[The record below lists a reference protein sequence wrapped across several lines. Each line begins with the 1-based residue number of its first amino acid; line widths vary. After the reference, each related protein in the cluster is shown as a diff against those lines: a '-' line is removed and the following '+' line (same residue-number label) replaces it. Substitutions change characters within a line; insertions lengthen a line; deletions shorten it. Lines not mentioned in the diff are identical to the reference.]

1 MSPHWRAHRTILAM
15 RIFLLALMLVLAGCG
30 RSGVE
35 GGGVSREPGSS
46 TAHPTGSTRTGEPA
60 SGRPADRGNAAPAT
74 AGGGGSRVEL
84 FDAHIHYSQD
94 AWVLYTP
101 EQAIEI
107 LRDAGIRRALVSST
121 PDAGTQRLY
130 ALAPDLVVPILRP
143 YRTRGD
149 IGPWTRDPT
158 VVAYVESTYRRGIH
172 RGIGEFHLVPGD
184 AATPV
189 VRAIVAMAIREDL
202 WLHAHADEHAI
213 AELARSDRR
222 AKVLWAH
229 AGLSSTVEAVRGVL
243 DAHPNVVAE
252 LALRSDVMWGQV
264 IDPAWR
270 EVLVRY
276 PDRFMVGTD
285 TWTPSRWEDVAAG
298 HERTRA
304 WLAQLPADVAA
315 RIARGNAERLFGEP
329 R

>member
-1 MSPHWRAHRTILAM
+1 MILAM
-15 RIFLLALMLVLAGCG
+15 RALLFVPLLAVCACVPSAATLP
-30 RSGVE
+30 RSVAPSP
-35 GGGVSREPGSS
+35 GGQSAPPSAAVSPVVPPAARGSPPPS
-46 TAHPTGSTRTGEPA
+46 TSPRSSPQAQQ
-60 SGRPADRGNAAPAT
+60 
-74 AGGGGSRVEL
+74 VEL

-94 AWVLYTP
+94 AWALYSP

-121 PDAGTQRLY
+121 PDGGTQRLY
-130 ALAPDLVVPILRP
+130 ALAPDLVVPMLRP
-143 YRTRGD
+143 YRSRGD
-149 IGPWTRDPT
+149 IGAWTRDPT
-158 VVAYVESTYRRGIH
+158 VVAYVESTFRRGVH
-172 RGIGEFHLVPGD
+172 RGIGEFHIVPGD

-189 VRAIVAMAIREDL
+189 IRAIVALAIREDL

-229 AGLSSTVEAVRGVL
+229 AGLSSTPEAVRSVL

-252 LALRSDVMWGQV
+252 LALRGDVMWGQA
-264 IDPAWR
+264 IDPTWR
-270 EVLVRY
+270 DLFLRY

-285 TWTPSRWEDVAAG
+285 TWVPSRWEDVVSG
-298 HERTRA
+298 HTRTRA
-304 WLAQLPADVAA
+304 WLAQLPPEVAS
-315 RIARGNAERLFGEP
+315 RIASGNAERLFAVP

>member
-1 MSPHWRAHRTILAM
+1 MKPFALVIV
-15 RIFLLALMLVLAGCG
+15 LLLAGCG

-35 GGGVSREPGSS
+35 EGGVSREPGSS
-46 TAHPTGSTRTGEPA
+46 TAHPTASTRTSEPA
-60 SGRPADRGNAAPAT
+60 SERPADRGNAAPAT

-94 AWVLYTP
+94 AWASYSP
-101 EQAIEI
+101 EQVIRV

-121 PDAGTQRLY
+121 PDSGTQRLY

-143 YRTRGD
+143 YRSRED

-158 VVAYVESTYRRGIH
+158 VVAYLESTFRRGIH
-172 RGIGEFHLVPGD
+172 RGIGEFHLVSGD

-189 VRAIVAMAIREDL
+189 VRAIVAMAIREDI
-202 WLHAHADEHAI
+202 WLHVHADEQAI
-213 AELARSDRR
+213 AELARTDRR
-222 AKVLWAH
+222 AKILWAH
-229 AGLSSTVEAVRGVL
+229 SGLSSTPEAVRAVL

-252 LALRSDVMWGQV
+252 LALRGDVMWGQV

-285 TWTPSRWEDVAAG
+285 TWTPSRWEDVVAG
-298 HERTRA
+298 HQRTRA
-304 WLAQLPADVAA
+304 WLAQLPPDVAA
-315 RIARGNAERLFGEP
+315 RIASGNADRLFGEP

>member
-1 MSPHWRAHRTILAM
+1 MILAM
-15 RIFLLALMLVLAGCG
+15 RSLAVVLLVGLFVGACAPSADGPGARTLPQSPGPSL
-30 RSGVE
+30 
-35 GGGVSREPGSS
+35 GGQSAAASA
-46 TAHPTGSTRTGEPA
+46 TADPVVPPA
-60 SGRPADRGNAAPAT
+60 SQRTPAPLSSARPAAGSAAQI
-74 AGGGGSRVEL
+74 EL

-94 AWVLYTP
+94 AWSLYSP
-101 EQAIEI
+101 EHAIEI

-121 PDAGTQRLY
+121 PDTGTQRLY

-143 YRTRGD
+143 YRTRDD

-158 VVAYVESTYRRGIH
+158 VVAYVESTYRRGVH
-172 RGIGEFHLVPGD
+172 RGIGEFHIVPGD

-189 VRAIVAMAIREDL
+189 MRAIVAMAVREDL

-213 AELARSDRR
+213 VELARSDAR

-229 AGLSSTVEAVRGVL
+229 SGLSSTPEAVRAVL
-243 DAHPNVVAE
+243 DANPNVVAE
-252 LALRSDVMWGQV
+252 LALRGDVMWGQV

-270 EVLVRY
+270 ELLVRY

-285 TWTPSRWEDVAAG
+285 TWTPSRWDDVVAG

-304 WLAQLPADVAA
+304 WLRQLPPDVAE
-315 RIARGNAERLFGEP
+315 RIASGNAERFFGEP